1 MPWPP
6 QPRTV
11 APPPAVSDS
20 LCTLFNF
27 ILFFFFNV
35 GGFTTVVYPLN
46 SFQMGLCFSS
56 FLYAGSAQ
64 RLPTSR
70 CRAGRSICRGF
81 GRAGCPAA
89 PACISPGSAQL
100 GPGAPHKHHLAL
112 AGPWS
117 PSQCWQPVR
126 MDGWIDGWTDGR
138 MGGEVNGR
146 ADGDTNGWSDGGM
159 NGWRDE

>member
-11 APPPAVSDS
+11 APPPPFLTPSAHSS
-20 LCTLFNF
+20 
-27 ILFFFFNV
+27 ILYFFFFNV
-35 GGFTTVVYPLN
+35 GGFTAVVYPLN

-126 MDGWIDGWTDGR
+126 MDGWIDGRMDGQTDGWVER
-138 MGGEVNGR
+138 
-146 ADGDTNGWSDGGM
+146 
-159 NGWRDE
+159 

>member
-1 MPWPP
+1 MGIPWPS
-6 QPRTV
+6 QPSTV
-11 APPPAVSDS
+11 ASPPAISNS

-27 ILFFFFNV
+27 TLFFLIF
-35 GGFTTVVYPLN
+35 GGFTAAVYPLN

-56 FLYAGSAQ
+56 LLYAGSAQ

-117 PSQCWQPVR
+117 PSQRWQPVR
-126 MDGWIDGWTDGR
+126 MDG
-138 MGGEVNGR
+138 
-146 ADGDTNGWSDGGM
+146 
-159 NGWRDE
+159 

>member
-1 MPWPP
+1 MHGQMGVLVKTGVLVQTWAFLGHLSPASW
-6 QPRTV
+6 RL
-11 APPPAVSDS
+11 PPPFPTPSAHSS
-20 LCTLFNF
+20 
-27 ILFFFFNV
+27 ILHFFFLIF
-35 GGFTTVVYPLN
+35 GGFTAAVYPLN

-56 FLYAGSAQ
+56 LLYAGSAQ

-117 PSQCWQPVR
+117 PSQRWQPVR
-126 MDGWIDGWTDGR
+126 MDG
-138 MGGEVNGR
+138 
-146 ADGDTNGWSDGGM
+146 
-159 NGWRDE
+159 